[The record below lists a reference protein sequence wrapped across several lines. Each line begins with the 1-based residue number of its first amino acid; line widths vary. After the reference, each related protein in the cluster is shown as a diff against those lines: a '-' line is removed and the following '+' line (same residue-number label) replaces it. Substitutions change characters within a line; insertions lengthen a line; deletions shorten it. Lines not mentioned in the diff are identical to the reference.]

1 MSIQPDAIREIRRR
15 LGLSQTDLAG
25 RLGLTRDAVASWEIG
40 RSKPHPSAELLLRQL
55 QGLSELKPEKNPEKI
70 PEEPLTPKA

>member
-1 MSIQPDAIREIRRR
+1 MSIQPDEIREIRR
-15 LGLSQTDLAG
+15 LLKLSQTELAD

-55 QGLSELKPEKNPEKI
+55 QGLSELKAGKLPEK
-70 PEEPLTPKA
+70 PLDAESANV